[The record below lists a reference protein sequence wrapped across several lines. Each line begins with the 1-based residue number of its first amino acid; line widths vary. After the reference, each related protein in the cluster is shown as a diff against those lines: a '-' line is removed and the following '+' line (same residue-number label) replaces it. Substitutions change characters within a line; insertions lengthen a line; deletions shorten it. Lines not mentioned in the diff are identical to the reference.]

1 MPFLFVA
8 FAMESSAQTRFQAV
22 FLNAENLF
30 DTELGRT
37 EKDPTFLPL
46 RRKTPELKKAC
57 RRIQHPYHRQRCYH
71 LDWSREVYTSK
82 LSRLTKTL
90 LQKDPEGPDIIAL
103 AEVEN
108 EKVLEDLRDRLP
120 QGRAY
125 RELILIPG
133 QDPRGIN
140 LGVLSR
146 LAQVQ
151 KPRLH
156 PIPGLKNTRGVLEV
170 TLKSNL
176 PGRGHLRVFIFH
188 FPSQY
193 APAEER
199 RQALHFLEG
208 LIKNAPAEDLAVAMG
223 DSNMNPQE
231 EKTFLGGW
239 KLKGDFS
246 HSSTRPGTH
255 AYRKRWNQFDWIFVR
270 HQGNL
275 KQKSILQSSFSV
287 LNSRPEQK
295 NERGEPQRFRPPPQT
310 GVSDHF
316 PVRVEIQPLKTKIW
330 Q

>member
-1 MPFLFVA
+1 MPFLLVA
-8 FAMESSAQTRFQAV
+8 FATESSAQTRFQAV

-30 DTELGRT
+30 DTELGQA

-46 RRKTPELKKAC
+46 KRKTPELKRAC

-71 LDWSREVYTSK
+71 LDWSREIYTSK
-82 LSRLTKTL
+82 LNRLAKTL
-90 LQKDPEGPDIIAL
+90 FQKDPQGPDVIAL

-108 EKVLEDLRDRLP
+108 ETVLKDLRDHLHK
-120 QGRAY
+120 GRDY
-125 RELILIPG
+125 QELILIPG

-146 LAQVQ
+146 LAQAQ

-156 PIPGLKNTRGVLEV
+156 PVPGLRHTRGILEV

-176 PGRGHLRVFIFH
+176 PGPGHLRLFVFH

-193 APAEER
+193 APPEER
-199 RQALHFLEG
+199 QQALHFLED
-208 LIKNAPAEDLAVAMG
+208 LIKKAPAQDLTVAMG
-223 DSNMNPQE
+223 DSNMIPQE
-231 EKTFLGGW
+231 EKTFLRGW
-239 KLKGDFS
+239 KLQGEFS
-246 HSSTRPGTH
+246 HSSTKPGTH

-270 HQGNL
+270 HQGSL
-275 KQKSILQSSFSV
+275 KQKAVLQSSFSV

-316 PVRVEIQPLKTKIW
+316 PIRVEIQSLKTKI
-330 Q
+330 